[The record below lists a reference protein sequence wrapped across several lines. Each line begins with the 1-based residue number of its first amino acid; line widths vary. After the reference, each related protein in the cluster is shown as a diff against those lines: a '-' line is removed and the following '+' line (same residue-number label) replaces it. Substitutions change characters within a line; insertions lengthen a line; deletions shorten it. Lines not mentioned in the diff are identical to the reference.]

1 MPRHWRLPGM
11 ARSRLP
17 SRQQAPQQALKEDAN
32 ASPRPRVVPPPG
44 ARTEFEKP
52 VTSGWDV
59 PVPLGPA
66 LGRLLSGF
74 QPESM
79 HDKWMV
85 WAEDNEASSP
95 NTAGDDRKDPVSVS
109 VLHFVRSRT
118 GYPFA
123 QVTLVTKNV
132 GEEARFTEIT
142 WESSEKRVSNQTEES
157 TKNTVLQVCV
167 HVLGVEWQDASS
179 V

>member
-1 MPRHWRLPGM
+1 MPRHWHLPGM
-11 ARSRLP
+11 ARSRLL
-17 SRQQAPQQALKEDAN
+17 SRQQAPQQALREGAN

-44 ARTEFEKP
+44 QRAEFEKP

-59 PVPLGPA
+59 RVPLGPA

-85 WAEDNEASSP
+85 WAEDNEAPSP
-95 NTAGDDRKDPVSVS
+95 DTTGDGKGPVSVS

-123 QVTLVTKNV
+123 QVTIETQNV
-132 GEEARFTEIT
+132 GEEARFTKII
-142 WESSEKRVSNQTEES
+142 WE
-157 TKNTVLQVCV
+157 CV
-167 HVLGVEWQDASS
+167 FDPHRCPQPAP
-179 V
+179 